1 MPADDNPLSLTQ
13 VLEAEH
19 VNLHELVS
27 ADASEA
33 DTQAAL
39 KTDDDRVLKKRA
51 SLDQQSSPPI
61 ASRPLSEDRWARII
75 RLIHNRRNAA
85 LCISGG
91 GIRSA
96 TFGLG
101 VIQSLARHN
110 LLDEFHYLSTV
121 SGGGYVGS
129 WLTAWIQHDP
139 LGLPGVITHLKPDP
153 APEAKKGPANPEP
166 QPIQHLR
173 AYSNYMSPRLG
184 LLSADTWTLVAT
196 VVRNLI
202 LNWFVL
208 IPILAA
214 ILLIPRV
221 CIPVVRWNGLQ
232 SHDWLR
238 WATLGFGSLCVIWA
252 IVFVGMHRPSASHD
266 GGGSPPDTNGWGP
279 SQTEFLA
286 KCLLPLM
293 LAAMVLTTHWQW
305 IRVAGWTYA
314 WWQFLIFG
322 TVMHFSSWLIYAARL
337 RQLKRW
343 KEALA
348 VLVCGA
354 LTGLLLWAL
363 ANIIYFSPEP
373 YVCLALPMF
382 ISTFLLGATLFTG
395 LISKLDADPDSSVPG
410 KQTWSAD
417 ADREWWARMGA
428 WCLIVSACW
437 AVFSLIA
444 IFGPLLFTKMPRI
457 VTALGGVSGVI
468 TILIGG
474 GSKTPGSDNKKAGAS
489 IAALVADKGAV
500 LAAPIFGAFILIL
513 ISLGTSVLTRPVID
527 FAYGHDSEHW
537 ETIPQPFA
545 LLEAAPFSVNPPDG
559 PLHHLKL
566 VRYSPGLV
574 DFALMFGLLALGVG
588 MAFFININKFSLHS
602 MYRDRLIRA
611 YLGAARKRR
620 PNRFTGFDEADNIRM
635 HKLWP
640 FNDHGVRKNRLL
652 HVVNIALN
660 LVHGDNLAWQ
670 ERKATSFTVSPLH
683 SGSSA
688 EGVGYRTSKDYAKDV
703 GGISLGTALAIS
715 GAAVSPNMGYHSS
728 AVVAFLLTLFNARL
742 GWWIGNPA
750 KEKYTRAYPRFAI
763 GPMFAEAFALT
774 DAKKGYVYL
783 SDGGHFDNL
792 GLYEMVLRRCHF
804 ILVSDAGQDPDF
816 KASDLGNAIR
826 KIRIDLGIPI
836 EFSNPMKIF
845 SRGAYKKGDPF
856 SYFALG
862 EIKYSQV
869 DGEDAPQ
876 GHILYLKPAIYGE
889 EPQDVG
895 QYAKENLLF
904 PHESTADQF
913 FSESQLES
921 YRALGEYEMNQV
933 LGKRVGKPFDKLVEE
948 LADQLSK

>member
-1 MPADDNPLSLTQ
+1 MPADAPLSLTR

-19 VNLHELVS
+19 VNLHELAS
-27 ADASEA
+27 PDANDTETTAALELDYDRLLKDEA
-33 DTQAAL
+33 DL
-39 KTDDDRVLKKRA
+39 KRPTSTETRVA
-51 SLDQQSSPPI
+51 D
-61 ASRPLSEDRWARII
+61 DRWARII
-75 RLIHNRRNAA
+75 RLIHHRRNAA

-101 VIQSLARHN
+101 VIQSLARHD
-110 LLDEFHYLSTV
+110 LLDKFHYLSTV

-129 WLTAWIQHDP
+129 WLTAWIQHHP
-139 LGLPGVITHLKPDP
+139 LGLPGVIKQLKPNP
-153 APEAKKGPANPEP
+153 APDTTTGPANPEA

-196 VVRNLI
+196 VSRNLI

-214 ILLIPRV
+214 ILMIPRV
-221 CIPVVRWNGLQ
+221 CIPVVRWDGLR

-238 WATLGFGSLCVIWA
+238 WLSLGFGSLCAIWA
-252 IVFVGMHRPSASHD
+252 IAYVGLHRPSANPKETLRAD
-266 GGGSPPDTNGWGP
+266 EEGWGP
-279 SQTEFLA
+279 SQTGFLV

-293 LAAMVLTTHWQW
+293 LAAITLTTHWQW

-314 WWQFLIFG
+314 WWQFLIYG
-322 TVMHFSSWLIYAARL
+322 TAIHFVSWLLYAARL
-337 RQLKRW
+337 KQLKRW

-354 LTGLLLWAL
+354 LTGLLLSAG
-363 ANIIYFSPEP
+363 ANIIFLSPEP
-373 YVCLALPMF
+373 YACLGLPLF
-382 ISTFLLGATLFTG
+382 ISIFLLGATLFTG
-395 LISKLDADPDSSVPG
+395 LISKLDTDPDSDRR
-410 KQTWSAD
+410 KRQTWSGD

-428 WCLIVSACW
+428 WCLIVNSCW

-444 IFGPLLFTKMPRI
+444 IFGPLLLTRMPKT
-457 VTALGGVSGVI
+457 VGTLGGVSGVI
-468 TILIGG
+468 TILLGG
-474 GSKTPGSDNKKAGAS
+474 GSKTPASDKKSASSIAS
-489 IAALVADKGAV
+489 IIADKGAIV
-500 LAAPIFGAFILIL
+500 AAPVFGAFVLIL
-513 ISLGTSVLTRPVID
+513 ISLGTSALNRPIID
-527 FAYGHDSEHW
+527 YAYGQDSAHW
-537 ETIPQPFA
+537 ENIEQPFEKLRA
-545 LLEAAPFSVNPPDG
+545 TPYWMDPPDG
-559 PLHHLKL
+559 PLHHLKV
-566 VRYSPGLV
+566 VRYSPGV
-574 DFALMFGLLALGVG
+574 VAFPLMFGLLGLGVG

-611 YLGAARKRR
+611 YLGAARKRY

-635 HKLWP
+635 YKLWP
-640 FNDHGVRKNRLL
+640 FNDHGIKKNRLL

-683 SGSSA
+683 SGSSTKD
-688 EGVGYRTSKDYAKDV
+688 VGYRTSKDYGKD
-703 GGISLGTALAIS
+703 GGSISLGTALAIS

-728 AVVAFLLTLFNARL
+728 SVVAFLLTLFNARM

-750 KEKYTRAYPRFAI
+750 KEKYTRAYPKFAI

-816 KASDLGNAIR
+816 KASDLGNAVR
-826 KIRIDLGIPI
+826 KVRIDLGIPI
-836 EFSNPMKIF
+836 EFSKPIRIF
-845 SRGAYKKGDPF
+845 SRTAYKRGDPC

-862 EIKYSQV
+862 EINYSQV
-869 DGEDAPQ
+869 DGEHAPQ
-876 GHILYLKPAIYGE
+876 GYILYVKPAIYGD
-889 EPQDVG
+889 EPQDVC
-895 QYAKENLLF
+895 QYAKEHLLF

-913 FSESQLES
+913 FTESQLES
-921 YRALGEYEMNQV
+921 YRALGEFEMNEV
-933 LGKRVGKPFDKLVEE
+933 LGKRIGAPFDKLVED